1 MSRFVR
7 HLLCT
12 ALAVSAC
19 AGGAGAQLLG
29 PLSLPPVGV
38 LGPVGSL
45 PVAGPVLQDVLG
57 SPQVQQQVVR
67 PTLDTVQGLPERV
80 AEAGSS
86 TLSDLRKMRLAE
98 LIRDNRDSLE
108 PDDHGQPA
116 RRGILIA
123 IDPDPSSLQLASR
136 AGFAIAGQDV
146 EPALGLRLVKLA
158 VPSRMSLREAMRRLR
173 TAAPRLQVDYDH
185 IFEPAGGS
193 LAPLA
198 ASLASV
204 AGAGNGRV
212 VGMIDGGVAS
222 HPSLAGASIEQN
234 GFAGAPKPTGHGT
247 AVASLLVGSQ
257 GPFRGAATG
266 AKLFVAD
273 VYGGSR
279 AAGSAS
285 AIVPAL
291 GWLASHGAQVINI
304 SLVGPQNAAVARA
317 IDAVRRR
324 GIRVVAAVGNDGPA
338 APPQYPASYP
348 GVIAVTAVDSRGRAL
363 PEAGKAV
370 HLDFAAPGADMAAA
384 LPGQGYARVRGTSFA
399 APLAAARLLVT
410 GSPERL
416 VAEARR
422 GSGRIGRGIVCF
434 ECRIDPKAVGAK

>member
-29 PLSLPPVGV
+29 PLSLPSAGV
-38 LGPVGSL
+38 PGSVGSL

-57 SPQVQQQVVR
+57 SSQVQQAVR
-67 PTLDTVQGLPERV
+67 PTLDTVHGLPDAV

-86 TLSDLRKMRLAE
+86 TLADLRKMRLAE
-98 LIRDNRDSLE
+98 LIRDNRDALE

-116 RRGILIA
+116 RRGVLIA
-123 IDPDPSSLQLASR
+123 IDPDPLSLQLASR

-158 VPSRMSLREAMRRLR
+158 VPSRISLREAMRRLR

-193 LAPLA
+193 LMPLA

-204 AGAGNGRV
+204 AGAGNGRI

-222 HPSLAGASIEQN
+222 HPSLAEASIQQN

-247 AVASLLVGSQ
+247 AVASLLVGSL

-266 AKLFVAD
+266 AKLYVAD

-285 AIVPAL
+285 AIIPAL

-317 IDAVRRR
+317 IGAVQRR

-348 GVIAVTAVDSRGRAL
+348 GVIAVTAVDARGHAL
-363 PEAGKAV
+363 PEAGRAA

-399 APLAAARLLVT
+399 APLAAARLLVA

-416 VAEARR
+416 VAEARK

-434 ECRIDPKAVGAK
+434 ECRVDPKAVGAR